1 MNNNNDWFWEHPP
14 KYWTPFQWGV
24 FFVAVIIMTAVMIFG
39 CGIESIV
46 EVML

>member
-1 MNNNNDWFWEHPP
+1 MNNDNDWFWEHPP

-24 FFVAVIIMTAVMIFG
+24 FFVAVVIMTAIMIFG

-46 EVML
+46 EVIL